1 MARPANAVT
10 SNSSPPTIARTG
22 DNSVYQSSYQNPGFY
37 AQGRYWVFYEDSSST
52 CEHQT
57 GCLFY
62 VWSVNGAT
70 LWSTPVNVGVHVADN
85 DWSIVT
91 RSEEHTSE
99 LQSHSDLVCRL
110 LLEKKNP

>member
-10 SNSSPPTIARTG
+10 SNSSLPTIAKTG
-22 DNSVYQSSYQNPGFY
+22 DNSVYRSSYQNPGFY

-57 GCLFY
+57 GCLFFTSSPDGSF
-62 VWSVNGAT
+62 WAT
-70 LWSTPVNVGVHVADN
+70 SPIGVGIHVTDN

-91 RSEEHTSE
+91 DGTGTYAYYVRY
-99 LQSHSDLVCRL
+99 
-110 LLEKKNP
+110 N